1 MAKSTLVISRQPALS
16 GPGPREALDI
26 VLAGGAFELPLALLF
41 AGPGVTQLLATD
53 SAALEQKDLSANLSA
68 LPLFGVESIYAE
80 ATALQRLGIT
90 PAQLPAWVTP
100 LEPDALA
107 ALIHEYDQVISI

>member
-41 AGPGVTQLLATD
+41 AGPGVTQLLAAD

-68 LPLFGVESIYAE
+68 LPLFGVEAIYAE

-90 PAQLPAWVTP
+90 PERLPAWVTP
-100 LEPDALA
+100 LEPEALA
-107 ALIHEYDQVISI
+107 ALIHDHDQVISI